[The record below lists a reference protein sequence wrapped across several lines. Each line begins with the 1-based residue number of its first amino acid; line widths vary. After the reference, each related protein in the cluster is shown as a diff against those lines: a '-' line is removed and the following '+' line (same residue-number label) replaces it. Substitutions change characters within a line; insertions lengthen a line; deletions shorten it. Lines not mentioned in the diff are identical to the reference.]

1 MLRFCWRAAL
11 VTLAISATSPGCAVD
26 FGNPHRLI
34 SLHDNTSIS
43 SGQSGQFCQQETVPH
58 LFIQIV
64 FMRLIKFFTNK
75 TVFNSLY
82 IHRQIELGYCLNS
95 LWFRYRSRTDTE
107 GSAE

>member
-1 MLRFCWRAAL
+1 VGPKAAAKPDQYSKWAPLDQYLMKGMLRFCWRAAL

-64 FMRLIKFFTNK
+64 FMRLIKFFYK
-75 TVFNSLY
+75 
-82 IHRQIELGYCLNS
+82 
-95 LWFRYRSRTDTE
+95 
-107 GSAE
+107 